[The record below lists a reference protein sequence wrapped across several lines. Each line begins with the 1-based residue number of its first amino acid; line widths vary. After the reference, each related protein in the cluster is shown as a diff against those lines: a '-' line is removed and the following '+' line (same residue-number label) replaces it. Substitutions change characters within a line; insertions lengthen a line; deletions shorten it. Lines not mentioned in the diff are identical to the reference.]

1 MQKGKDPLIT
11 VVTGNFVT
19 PLTAN
24 KLQAPLPAQ
33 PAASAGRS
41 RLSVKQAWANRPHS
55 FPLDTKHP
63 AAAKKQT

>member
-24 KLQAPLPAQ
+24 KFRPTGGMTLPISIHNAVRI
-33 PAASAGRS
+33 PKCTGSTPR
-41 RLSVKQAWANRPHS
+41 ANA
-55 FPLDTKHP
+55 TGK
-63 AAAKKQT
+63 